1 MIKGDIG
8 YFDNLKKRDLIKCIL
23 QWVLV
28 IVFLV
33 VGYIIFDTKLNI
45 LTLVAVLGCL
55 PASKATV
62 AVIVKWPIKSIE
74 EALAK
79 QVEENSSY
87 LTVSYDVILTSKE
100 KIMPLECVVIS
111 NNTVYGYSTNEKVG
125 PEETANYMKNFFLQ
139 NDCGRVNVKV
149 FKDFVPFISRVEGLN
164 NIAAVEQTDNK
175 DKEEKLKYIIKLYSM

>member
-8 YFDNLKKRDLIKCIL
+8 YFDNLKKRDLIKCTL

-33 VGYIIFDTKLNI
+33 VGFIVFGTKLNI

-62 AVIVKWPIKSIE
+62 GVIVKWPIKSIE
-74 EALAK
+74 TTLAN
-79 QVEENSSY
+79 QVEANSDNM
-87 LTVSYDVILTSKE
+87 TVSYDVVLTSKE
-100 KIMPLECVVIS
+100 KIMPLKCVAIS

-149 FKDFVPFISRVEGLN
+149 FKEFVPFISRVEGLN
-164 NIAAVEQTDNK
+164 NIAAVEQADNK
-175 DKEEKLKYIIKLYSM
+175 DKEEKLKHIIKLYSM